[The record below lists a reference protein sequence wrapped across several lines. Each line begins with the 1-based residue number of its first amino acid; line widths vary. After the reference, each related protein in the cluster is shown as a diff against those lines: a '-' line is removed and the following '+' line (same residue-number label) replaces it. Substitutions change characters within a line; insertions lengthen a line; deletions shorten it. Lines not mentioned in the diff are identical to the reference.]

1 MPICSLVV
9 GRYCH
14 VIKGRASEVIERK
27 ESCVMQQ
34 DDLASNVSL
43 PRLEGLR
50 AFGPLL
56 LRVRVVAAVHE
67 QVCHLIVGRRKSLQ
81 VAR

>member
-1 MPICSLVV
+1 
-9 GRYCH
+9 
-14 VIKGRASEVIERK
+14 
-27 ESCVMQQ
+27 MQQ